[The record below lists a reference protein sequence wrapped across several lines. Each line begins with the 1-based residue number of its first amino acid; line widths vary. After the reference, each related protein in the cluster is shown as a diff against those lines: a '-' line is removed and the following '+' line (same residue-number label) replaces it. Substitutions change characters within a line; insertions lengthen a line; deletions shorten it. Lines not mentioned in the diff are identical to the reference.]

1 MLWRIERGDTSEE
14 ISLFSA
20 LLSDY
25 LTAKITQIVSKFRI
39 LDCKLLVKSFLLA
52 KTSCEHVDFF
62 AKLIIFK
69 LIFVS
74 FSSDILITFLPKL
87 LELAMLGLLER
98 FDHVIRLVKL
108 LPQIS
113 DDTILI
119 VLDVLGILLQAIHE
133 TAQSLILITETRCFP
148 LSCDRELSLPLEILI
163 DDLELLFVVA
173 VFAVN
178 LDMVVHDLLVICSQL
193 LELFLS
199 SLASSLHSQQ
209 SLLLESKA
217 VLILIACKAPSVNIK
232 VLILVLPLILAL
244 EALKV
249 LNVLLLKTQFE
260 ILELCDF
267 LLIVVNSL
275 SHAIFL
281 TFDDDKLHLNS
292 LLGI

>member
-1 MLWRIERGDTSEE
+1 M
-14 ISLFSA
+14 
-20 LLSDY
+20 
-25 LTAKITQIVSKFRI
+25 
-39 LDCKLLVKSFLLA
+39 
-52 KTSCEHVDFF
+52 
-62 AKLIIFK
+62 
-69 LIFVS
+69 
-74 FSSDILITFLPKL
+74 
-87 LELAMLGLLER
+87 
-98 FDHVIRLVKL
+98 
-108 LPQIS
+108 
-113 DDTILI
+113 
-119 VLDVLGILLQAIHE
+119 LDVLGILLQAIHE

-260 ILELCDF
+260 ILELCDL